1 MEPLAPAHSYDDHQ
15 SSRANSE
22 LAEPHRKKKGGKGM
36 NLLYCIPHL
45 YNSGGMERVLTQ
57 KVNWLAAHTDYTITI
72 VTTEPTPTGMSDIYF
87 PLDKRVKVVALNVDF
102 NADYHKCL
110 FPKWLGHT
118 RRMRLYRQKLTDYI
132 LREKI
137 NLCISLCGKEIAFL
151 NQLPCRTIAE
161 SHFAKEQRTQLLMAN
176 HSGWFWAL
184 LGRVRTW
191 QLVQSV
197 KPLERLVV
205 LTDAD
210 KAAWEKAG
218 CTNVTVIPNP
228 CMLDNCQLSTIH
240 SQFPKTVLAVG
251 RLHEQKG
258 FDLLLQAWKPIEKT
272 YSDWSL
278 RIVGEGPKRAEL
290 EAQIELQGLKRVVLA
305 GATNNVLDEYE
316 AASIFVLSSR
326 YEGLPL
332 ALIEAMWCGLPCI
345 AFDCPQGPAEL
356 LAEDRG
362 WLVPNGDIAE
372 LTAQIANALSHPEEA
387 LKCAQKAQSFAQT
400 TYSEAA
406 IMPQWVQL
414 IESRK

>member
-1 MEPLAPAHSYDDHQ
+1 
-15 SSRANSE
+15 
-22 LAEPHRKKKGGKGM
+22 M

-137 NLCISLCGKEIAFL
+137 DLCISLCGKEIAFL

-210 KAAWEKAG
+210 KTDWQRSG
-218 CTNVTVIPNP
+218 CTNVMCIPNP
-228 CMLDNCQLSTIH
+228 CSLFCQKVSIKSAKSKTI
-240 SQFPKTVLAVG
+240 LAVG

-290 EAQIELQGLKRVVLA
+290 EAQIESQGLKRVVLA

-332 ALIEAMWCGLPCI
+332 ALIEAMWSGLPCI

-356 LAEDRG
+356 LAENRG
-362 WLVPNGDIAE
+362 WLVPDGDIAE
-372 LTAQIANALSHPEEA
+372 LTAQIAYALSHPEEA
-387 LKCAQKAQSFAQT
+387 LKRAQKAQSFAQT

-414 IESRK
+414 IESCK

>member
-1 MEPLAPAHSYDDHQ
+1 
-15 SSRANSE
+15 
-22 LAEPHRKKKGGKGM
+22 M

-72 VTTEPTPTGMSDIYF
+72 VTTEPTPTGTPKCYF
-87 PLDKRVKVVALNVDF
+87 PLSEKVQVVELNIDF
-102 NADYHKCL
+102 NADYTKPL
-110 FPKWLGHT
+110 LPKYCAHM
-118 RRMRLYRQKLTDYI
+118 RRMRAYKRALTEYI
-132 LREKI
+132 VQHGIE
-137 NLCISLCGKEIAFL
+137 LCISLGGKEIAFL
-151 NQLPCRTIAE
+151 RHLPCRTIAE
-161 SHFAKEQRTQLLMAN
+161 MHFAMDQRRQLIEAN
-176 HSGWFWAL
+176 HKSLFWSL
-184 LGRVRTW
+184 VGEVRTR
-191 QLVQSV
+191 QLVQAV

-205 LTDAD
+205 LTEAD

-228 CMLDNCQLSTIH
+228 CAINSRKSKVESRKT
-240 SQFPKTVLAVG
+240 KTVLAVG

-290 EAQIELQGLKRVVLA
+290 EAQIESQGLKRVVLA

-332 ALIEAMWCGLPCI
+332 ALIEAMWSGLPCI

-356 LAEDRG
+356 LAENRG
-362 WLVPNGDIAE
+362 WLVPDGDIAE
-372 LTAQIANALSHPEEA
+372 LTAQIAYALSHPEEA
-387 LKCAQKAQSFAQT
+387 LKCAQKAQSFVQT

-414 IESRK
+414 IESCK

>member
-1 MEPLAPAHSYDDHQ
+1 
-15 SSRANSE
+15 
-22 LAEPHRKKKGGKGM
+22 M

-137 NLCISLCGKEIAFL
+137 DLCISLCGKEIAFL

-210 KAAWEKAG
+210 KTDWQRSG
-218 CTNVTVIPNP
+218 CTNVMCIPNP
-228 CMLDNCQLSTIH
+228 CSLFCQKVSIKSAKSKTI
-240 SQFPKTVLAVG
+240 LAVG

-290 EAQIELQGLKRVVLA
+290 EAQIESQGLKRVVLA

-332 ALIEAMWCGLPCI
+332 ALIEAMWSGLPCI

-356 LAEDRG
+356 LAENRG
-362 WLVPNGDIAE
+362 WLVPDGDIAE
-372 LTAQIANALSHPEEA
+372 LTAQIAYALSHPEEA
-387 LKCAQKAQSFAQT
+387 LKCAQKAQIFAQT

-414 IESRK
+414 IESCK

>member
-1 MEPLAPAHSYDDHQ
+1 
-15 SSRANSE
+15 
-22 LAEPHRKKKGGKGM
+22 M

-72 VTTEPTPTGMSDIYF
+72 VTTEPTPTGTPKCYF
-87 PLDKRVKVVALNVDF
+87 PLSEKVQVVELNIDF
-102 NADYHKCL
+102 NADYTKPL
-110 FPKWLGHT
+110 LPKYCAHM
-118 RRMRLYRQKLTDYI
+118 RRMRAYKRALTEYI
-132 LREKI
+132 VQHGIE
-137 NLCISLCGKEIAFL
+137 LCISLGGKEIAFL
-151 NQLPCRTIAE
+151 RHLPCRTIAE
-161 SHFAKEQRTQLLMAN
+161 MHFAMDQRRQLIEAN
-176 HSGWFWAL
+176 HKSLFWSL
-184 LGRVRTW
+184 VGEVRTR
-191 QLVQSV
+191 QLVQAV

-228 CMLDNCQLSTIH
+228 CSLDGQKVSIKSAKSKTI
-240 SQFPKTVLAVG
+240 LAVG

-290 EAQIELQGLKRVVLA
+290 EAQIESQGLKRVVLA

-372 LTAQIANALSHPEEA
+372 LTAQIAYALSHPEEA

-414 IESRK
+414 IESCK

>member
-1 MEPLAPAHSYDDHQ
+1 
-15 SSRANSE
+15 
-22 LAEPHRKKKGGKGM
+22 M

-102 NADYHKCL
+102 NADYTKPL
-110 FPKWLGHT
+110 LPKYCAHM
-118 RRMRLYRQKLTDYI
+118 RRMRAYKRALTEYI
-132 LREKI
+132 VQHGIE
-137 NLCISLCGKEIAFL
+137 LCISLGGKEIAFL
-151 NQLPCRTIAE
+151 RHLPCRTIAE
-161 SHFAKEQRTQLLMAN
+161 MHFAMDQRRQLIEAN
-176 HSGWFWAL
+176 HKSLFWSL
-184 LGRVRTW
+184 VGEVRTR
-191 QLVQSV
+191 QLVQAV

-228 CMLDNCQLSTIH
+228 CSLDGQKVSIKSAKSKTI
-240 SQFPKTVLAVG
+240 LAVG

-290 EAQIELQGLKRVVLA
+290 EAQIESQGLKRVVLA

-332 ALIEAMWCGLPCI
+332 ALIEAMWSGLPCI

-372 LTAQIANALSHPEEA
+372 LTAQIAYALSHPEEA

-414 IESRK
+414 IESCK

>member
-1 MEPLAPAHSYDDHQ
+1 
-15 SSRANSE
+15 
-22 LAEPHRKKKGGKGM
+22 M

-72 VTTEPTPTGMSDIYF
+72 VTTEPTPTGTPKCYF
-87 PLDKRVKVVALNVDF
+87 PLSEKVQVVELNIDF
-102 NADYHKCL
+102 NADYTKPL
-110 FPKWLGHT
+110 LPKYCAHM
-118 RRMRLYRQKLTDYI
+118 RRMRAYKRALTEYI
-132 LREKI
+132 VQHGIE
-137 NLCISLCGKEIAFL
+137 LCISLGGKEIAFL
-151 NQLPCRTIAE
+151 RHLPCRTIAE
-161 SHFAKEQRTQLLMAN
+161 MHFAMDQRRQLIEAN
-176 HSGWFWAL
+176 HKSLFWSL
-184 LGRVRTW
+184 VGEVRTR
-191 QLVQSV
+191 QLVQAV

-228 CMLDNCQLSTIH
+228 CSLDGQKVSIKSAKSKTI
-240 SQFPKTVLAVG
+240 LAVG

-290 EAQIELQGLKRVVLA
+290 EAQIESQGLKRVVLA

-356 LAEDRG
+356 LAENRG
-362 WLVPNGDIAE
+362 WLVPDGDIAE
-372 LTAQIANALSHPEEA
+372 LTAQIAYALSHPEEA
-387 LKCAQKAQSFAQT
+387 LKRAQKAQSFAQT

-414 IESRK
+414 IESCK

>member
-1 MEPLAPAHSYDDHQ
+1 M
-15 SSRANSE
+15 RI
-22 LAEPHRKKKGGKGM
+22 
-36 NLLYCIPHL
+36 LYCIPHL

-137 NLCISLCGKEIAFL
+137 DLCISLCGKEIAFL

-205 LTDAD
+205 LTEAD

-228 CMLDNCQLSTIH
+228 CILDNCQLSTIH

-290 EAQIELQGLKRVVLA
+290 EAQIESQGLKRVVLA

-332 ALIEAMWCGLPCI
+332 ALIEAMWSGLPCI

-356 LAEDRG
+356 LAENRG
-362 WLVPNGDIAE
+362 WLVPDGDIAE
-372 LTAQIANALSHPEEA
+372 LTAQIAYALSHPEEA
-387 LKCAQKAQSFAQT
+387 LKCAQKAQTFAQT

-414 IESRK
+414 IESCK

>member
-1 MEPLAPAHSYDDHQ
+1 
-15 SSRANSE
+15 
-22 LAEPHRKKKGGKGM
+22 M

-72 VTTEPTPTGMSDIYF
+72 VTTEPTPTGTPKCYF
-87 PLDKRVKVVALNVDF
+87 PLSEKVQVVELNIDF

-118 RRMRLYRQKLTDYI
+118 RRMRLYRQKLMDYI

-137 NLCISLCGKEIAFL
+137 DLCISLCGKEIAFL

-191 QLVQSV
+191 QLVQAV

-290 EAQIELQGLKRVVLA
+290 EAQIESQGLKRVVLA

-372 LTAQIANALSHPEEA
+372 LTAQIAYALSHPEEA
-387 LKCAQKAQSFAQT
+387 LKCAQKAQIFAQT

-414 IESRK
+414 IESCK

>member
-1 MEPLAPAHSYDDHQ
+1 
-15 SSRANSE
+15 
-22 LAEPHRKKKGGKGM
+22 M

-72 VTTEPTPTGMSDIYF
+72 VTTEPTPTGTPKCYF
-87 PLDKRVKVVALNVDF
+87 PLSEKVQVVELNIDF
-102 NADYHKCL
+102 NADYTKPL
-110 FPKWLGHT
+110 LPKYCAHM
-118 RRMRLYRQKLTDYI
+118 RRMRAYKRALTEYI
-132 LREKI
+132 VQHGIE
-137 NLCISLCGKEIAFL
+137 LCISLGGKEIAFL
-151 NQLPCRTIAE
+151 RHLPCRTIAE
-161 SHFAKEQRTQLLMAN
+161 MHFAMDQRRQLIEAN
-176 HSGWFWAL
+176 HKSLFWSL
-184 LGRVRTW
+184 VGEVRTW
-191 QLVQSV
+191 QLVQAV

-205 LTDAD
+205 LTEAD

-228 CMLDNCQLSTIH
+228 CSLDGQKVSIKSAKSKTI
-240 SQFPKTVLAVG
+240 LAVG

-290 EAQIELQGLKRVVLA
+290 EAQIESQSLKRVVLA

-326 YEGLPL
+326 YEGFSLVL
-332 ALIEAMWCGLPCI
+332 AEAMWCGTPCVS
-345 AFDCPQGPAEL
+345 FDCPHGPAEL
-356 LAEDRG
+356 LADDRG

-372 LTAQIANALSHPEEA
+372 LTAQIAYALSHPEEA
-387 LKCAQKAQSFAQT
+387 LKRAQKAQSFAQT

-414 IESRK
+414 IESCK

>member
-1 MEPLAPAHSYDDHQ
+1 M
-15 SSRANSE
+15 RI
-22 LAEPHRKKKGGKGM
+22 
-36 NLLYCIPHL
+36 LYCIPHL

-72 VTTEPTPTGMSDIYF
+72 VTTEPTPTGTPKCYF
-87 PLDKRVKVVALNVDF
+87 PLSEKVQVVELNIDF
-102 NADYHKCL
+102 NADYTKPL
-110 FPKWLGHT
+110 LPKYCAHM
-118 RRMRLYRQKLTDYI
+118 RRMRAYKRALTEYI
-132 LREKI
+132 VQHGIE
-137 NLCISLCGKEIAFL
+137 LCISLGGKEIAFL
-151 NQLPCRTIAE
+151 RHLPCRTIAE
-161 SHFAKEQRTQLLMAN
+161 MHFAMDQRRQLIEAN
-176 HSGWFWAL
+176 HKSLFWSL
-184 LGRVRTW
+184 VGEVRTR
-191 QLVQSV
+191 QLVQAV

-205 LTDAD
+205 LTEAD

-228 CMLDNCQLSTIH
+228 CSLDGQKVSIKSAKSKTI
-240 SQFPKTVLAVG
+240 LAVG

-290 EAQIELQGLKRVVLA
+290 EAQIESQSLKRVVLA

-332 ALIEAMWCGLPCI
+332 ALIEAMWSGLPCI

-356 LAEDRG
+356 LAENRG
-362 WLVPNGDIAE
+362 WLVPDGDIAE
-372 LTAQIANALSHPEEA
+372 LTAQIAYALSHPEEA
-387 LKCAQKAQSFAQT
+387 LKCAQKAQSFVQT

-414 IESRK
+414 IESCK

>member
-1 MEPLAPAHSYDDHQ
+1 
-15 SSRANSE
+15 
-22 LAEPHRKKKGGKGM
+22 M

-72 VTTEPTPTGMSDIYF
+72 VTTEPTPTGTPKCYF
-87 PLDKRVKVVALNVDF
+87 PLSEKVQVVELNIDF
-102 NADYHKCL
+102 NADYTKPL
-110 FPKWLGHT
+110 LPKYCAHM
-118 RRMRLYRQKLTDYI
+118 RRMRAYKRALTEYI
-132 LREKI
+132 VQHGIE
-137 NLCISLCGKEIAFL
+137 LCISLGGKEIAFL
-151 NQLPCRTIAE
+151 RHLPCRTIAE
-161 SHFAKEQRTQLLMAN
+161 MHFAMDQRRQLIEAN
-176 HSGWFWAL
+176 HKSLFWSL
-184 LGRVRTW
+184 VGEVRTR
-191 QLVQSV
+191 QLVQAV

-210 KAAWEKAG
+210 KTDWQRSG
-218 CTNVTVIPNP
+218 CTNVMCIPNP
-228 CMLDNCQLSTIH
+228 CSLDGQKVSIKSAKSKTI
-240 SQFPKTVLAVG
+240 LAVG

-290 EAQIELQGLKRVVLA
+290 EAQIESQGLKRVVLA

-332 ALIEAMWCGLPCI
+332 ALIEAMWSGLPCI

-356 LAEDRG
+356 LAENRG
-362 WLVPNGDIAE
+362 WLVPDGDIAE
-372 LTAQIANALSHPEEA
+372 LTAQIAYALSHPEEA

-414 IESRK
+414 IESCK

>member
-1 MEPLAPAHSYDDHQ
+1 
-15 SSRANSE
+15 
-22 LAEPHRKKKGGKGM
+22 M

-72 VTTEPTPTGMSDIYF
+72 VTTEPTPTGTPKCYF
-87 PLDKRVKVVALNVDF
+87 PLSEKVQVVELNIDF
-102 NADYHKCL
+102 NADYTKPL
-110 FPKWLGHT
+110 LPKYCAHM
-118 RRMRLYRQKLTDYI
+118 RRMRAYKRALTEYI
-132 LREKI
+132 VQHGIE
-137 NLCISLCGKEIAFL
+137 LCISLGGKEIAFL
-151 NQLPCRTIAE
+151 RHLPCRTIAE
-161 SHFAKEQRTQLLMAN
+161 MHFAMDQRRQLIEAN
-176 HSGWFWAL
+176 HKSLFWSL
-184 LGRVRTW
+184 VGEVRTR
-191 QLVQSV
+191 QLVQAV

-228 CMLDNCQLSTIH
+228 CSLDGQKVSIKSAKSKTI
-240 SQFPKTVLAVG
+240 LAVG

-290 EAQIELQGLKRVVLA
+290 EAQIESQGLKRVVLA

-332 ALIEAMWCGLPCI
+332 ALIEAMWSGLPCI

-356 LAEDRG
+356 LAENRG
-362 WLVPNGDIAE
+362 WLVPDGDIAE
-372 LTAQIANALSHPEEA
+372 LTAQIAYALSHPEEA

-414 IESRK
+414 IESCK

>member
-1 MEPLAPAHSYDDHQ
+1 
-15 SSRANSE
+15 
-22 LAEPHRKKKGGKGM
+22 M

-72 VTTEPTPTGMSDIYF
+72 ITTEPTPTGMSDIYF

-137 NLCISLCGKEIAFL
+137 DLCISLCGKEIAFL

-191 QLVQSV
+191 QLVRSV
-197 KPLERLVV
+197 KRLERLVV
-205 LTDAD
+205 LTETD
-210 KAAWEKAG
+210 KADWQQSG
-218 CTNVTVIPNP
+218 CTNVMCIPNP
-228 CMLDNCQLSTIH
+228 CILDGQKVSIKSGKSNTI
-240 SQFPKTVLAVG
+240 LAVG

-290 EAQIELQGLKRVVLA
+290 EAQIESQSLKRVVLA

-332 ALIEAMWCGLPCI
+332 ALIEAMWSGLPCI

-372 LTAQIANALSHPEEA
+372 LTAQIAYALSHPEEA
-387 LKCAQKAQSFAQT
+387 LKCAQKAQIFAQT

-414 IESRK
+414 IESCK

>member
-1 MEPLAPAHSYDDHQ
+1 
-15 SSRANSE
+15 
-22 LAEPHRKKKGGKGM
+22 M

-72 VTTEPTPTGMSDIYF
+72 VTTEPTPTGTPKCYF
-87 PLDKRVKVVALNVDF
+87 PLSEKVQVVELNIDF
-102 NADYHKCL
+102 NADYTKPL
-110 FPKWLGHT
+110 LPKYCAHM
-118 RRMRLYRQKLTDYI
+118 RRMRAYKRALTEYI
-132 LREKI
+132 VQHGIE
-137 NLCISLCGKEIAFL
+137 LCISLGGKEIAFL
-151 NQLPCRTIAE
+151 RHLPCRTIAE
-161 SHFAKEQRTQLLMAN
+161 MHFAMDQRRQLIEAN
-176 HSGWFWAL
+176 HKSLFWSL
-184 LGRVRTW
+184 VGEVRTR
-191 QLVQSV
+191 QLVQAV

-228 CMLDNCQLSTIH
+228 CSLDGQKVSIKSAKSKTI
-240 SQFPKTVLAVG
+240 LAVG

-290 EAQIELQGLKRVVLA
+290 EAQIESQGLKRVVLV

-332 ALIEAMWCGLPCI
+332 ALIEAMWSGLPCI

-372 LTAQIANALSHPEEA
+372 LTAQIAYALSHPEEA
-387 LKCAQKAQSFAQT
+387 LKCAQKAQIFAQT

-414 IESRK
+414 IESCK

>member
-1 MEPLAPAHSYDDHQ
+1 
-15 SSRANSE
+15 
-22 LAEPHRKKKGGKGM
+22 M

-72 VTTEPTPTGMSDIYF
+72 VTTEPTPTGTPKCYF
-87 PLDKRVKVVALNVDF
+87 PLSEKVQVVELNIDF
-102 NADYHKCL
+102 NADYTKPL
-110 FPKWLGHT
+110 LPKYCAHM
-118 RRMRLYRQKLTDYI
+118 RRMRAYKRALTEYI
-132 LREKI
+132 VQHGIE
-137 NLCISLCGKEIAFL
+137 LCISLGGKEIAFL
-151 NQLPCRTIAE
+151 RHLPCRTIAE
-161 SHFAKEQRTQLLMAN
+161 MHFAMDQRRQLIEAN
-176 HSGWFWAL
+176 HKSLFWSL
-184 LGRVRTW
+184 VGEVRTR
-191 QLVQSV
+191 QLVQAV

-205 LTDAD
+205 LTEAD

-228 CMLDNCQLSTIH
+228 CAINSRKSKVESRKT
-240 SQFPKTVLAVG
+240 KTVLAVG

-290 EAQIELQGLKRVVLA
+290 EAQIESQGLKRVVLA

-332 ALIEAMWCGLPCI
+332 ALIEAMWSGLPCI

-362 WLVPNGDIAE
+362 WLVPDGDIAK
-372 LTAQIANALSHPEEA
+372 LTAQIAYALSHPEEA
-387 LKCAQKAQSFAQT
+387 LKRAQKAQSFAQT

-414 IESRK
+414 IESCK

>member
-1 MEPLAPAHSYDDHQ
+1 
-15 SSRANSE
+15 
-22 LAEPHRKKKGGKGM
+22 M

-72 VTTEPTPTGMSDIYF
+72 VTTEPTPTGTPKCYF
-87 PLDKRVKVVALNVDF
+87 PLSEKVQVVELNIDF
-102 NADYHKCL
+102 NADYTKPL
-110 FPKWLGHT
+110 LPKYCAHM
-118 RRMRLYRQKLTDYI
+118 RRMRAYKRALTEYI
-132 LREKI
+132 VQHGIE
-137 NLCISLCGKEIAFL
+137 LCISLGGKEIAFL
-151 NQLPCRTIAE
+151 RHLPCRTIAE
-161 SHFAKEQRTQLLMAN
+161 MHFAMDQRRQLIEAN
-176 HSGWFWAL
+176 HKSLFWSL
-184 LGRVRTW
+184 VGEVRTR
-191 QLVQSV
+191 QLVQAV

-228 CMLDNCQLSTIH
+228 CSLDGQKVSIKSAKSKTI
-240 SQFPKTVLAVG
+240 LAVG

-290 EAQIELQGLKRVVLA
+290 EAQIESQGLKRVVLA

-326 YEGLPL
+326 YEGFSLVL
-332 ALIEAMWCGLPCI
+332 AEAMWCGTPCVS
-345 AFDCPQGPAEL
+345 FDCPHGPAEL
-356 LAEDRG
+356 LADDRG

-372 LTAQIANALSHPEEA
+372 LTAQIAYALSHPEEA

-414 IESRK
+414 IESCK

>member
-1 MEPLAPAHSYDDHQ
+1 
-15 SSRANSE
+15 
-22 LAEPHRKKKGGKGM
+22 M

-72 VTTEPTPTGMSDIYF
+72 VTTEPTPTGTPKCYF
-87 PLDKRVKVVALNVDF
+87 PLSEKVQVVELNIDF

-118 RRMRLYRQKLTDYI
+118 RRMRLYRQKLMDYI

-137 NLCISLCGKEIAFL
+137 DLCISLCGKEIAFL

-191 QLVQSV
+191 QLVQAV

-290 EAQIELQGLKRVVLA
+290 EAQIESQGLKRVVLA

-332 ALIEAMWCGLPCI
+332 ALIEAMWSGLPCI

-372 LTAQIANALSHPEEA
+372 LTAQIAYALSHPEEA

-414 IESRK
+414 IESCK

>member
-1 MEPLAPAHSYDDHQ
+1 
-15 SSRANSE
+15 
-22 LAEPHRKKKGGKGM
+22 
-36 NLLYCIPHL
+36 
-45 YNSGGMERVLTQ
+45 
-57 KVNWLAAHTDYTITI
+57 
-72 VTTEPTPTGMSDIYF
+72 
-87 PLDKRVKVVALNVDF
+87 
-102 NADYHKCL
+102 
-110 FPKWLGHT
+110 
-118 RRMRLYRQKLTDYI
+118 
-132 LREKI
+132 
-137 NLCISLCGKEIAFL
+137 
-151 NQLPCRTIAE
+151 
-161 SHFAKEQRTQLLMAN
+161 MAN

-191 QLVQSV
+191 QLVRSV
-197 KPLERLVV
+197 KRLERLVV
-205 LTDAD
+205 LTETD
-210 KAAWEKAG
+210 KADWQQSG
-218 CTNVTVIPNP
+218 CTNVMCIPNP
-228 CMLDNCQLSTIH
+228 CILDGQKVSIKSGKSNTI
-240 SQFPKTVLAVG
+240 LAVG

-290 EAQIELQGLKRVVLA
+290 EAQIESQSLKRVVLA

-332 ALIEAMWCGLPCI
+332 ALIEAMWSGLPCI

-372 LTAQIANALSHPEEA
+372 LTAQIAYALSHPEEA
-387 LKCAQKAQSFAQT
+387 LKCAQKAQIFAQT

-414 IESRK
+414 IESCK

>member
-1 MEPLAPAHSYDDHQ
+1 
-15 SSRANSE
+15 
-22 LAEPHRKKKGGKGM
+22 M

-102 NADYHKCL
+102 NADYTKPL
-110 FPKWLGHT
+110 LPKYCAHM
-118 RRMRLYRQKLTDYI
+118 RRMRAYKRALTEYI
-132 LREKI
+132 VQHGIE
-137 NLCISLCGKEIAFL
+137 LCISLGGKEIAFL
-151 NQLPCRTIAE
+151 RHLPCRTIAE
-161 SHFAKEQRTQLLMAN
+161 MHFAMDQRRQLIEAN
-176 HSGWFWAL
+176 HKSLFWSL
-184 LGRVRTW
+184 VGEVRTR
-191 QLVQSV
+191 QLVQAV

-228 CMLDNCQLSTIH
+228 CSLDGQKVSIKSAKSKTI
-240 SQFPKTVLAVG
+240 LAVG

-290 EAQIELQGLKRVVLA
+290 EAQIESQGLKRVVLA

-332 ALIEAMWCGLPCI
+332 ALIEAMWSGLPCI

-362 WLVPNGDIAE
+362 WLVPDGDIAE
-372 LTAQIANALSHPEEA
+372 LTAQIAYALSHPEEA
-387 LKCAQKAQSFAQT
+387 LKRAQKAQSFAQT

-414 IESRK
+414 IESCK

>member
-1 MEPLAPAHSYDDHQ
+1 
-15 SSRANSE
+15 
-22 LAEPHRKKKGGKGM
+22 M

-110 FPKWLGHT
+110 FSKWLGHT

-137 NLCISLCGKEIAFL
+137 DLCISLCGKEIAFL

-184 LGRVRTW
+184 LGRVRTR
-191 QLVQSV
+191 QLVQAV

-290 EAQIELQGLKRVVLA
+290 EAQIESQGLKRVVLA

-332 ALIEAMWCGLPCI
+332 ALIEAMWSGLPCI

-362 WLVPNGDIAE
+362 WLVPDGDIAE
-372 LTAQIANALSHPEEA
+372 LTAQIAYALSHPEEA
-387 LKCAQKAQSFAQT
+387 LKRAQKAQIFAQT

-414 IESRK
+414 IESCK

>member
-1 MEPLAPAHSYDDHQ
+1 
-15 SSRANSE
+15 
-22 LAEPHRKKKGGKGM
+22 M

-72 VTTEPTPTGMSDIYF
+72 VTTEPTPTGTPKCYF
-87 PLDKRVKVVALNVDF
+87 PLSEKVQVVELNIDF
-102 NADYHKCL
+102 NADYTKPL
-110 FPKWLGHT
+110 LPKYCAHM
-118 RRMRLYRQKLTDYI
+118 RRMRAYKRALTEYI
-132 LREKI
+132 VQHGIE
-137 NLCISLCGKEIAFL
+137 LCISLGGKEIAFL
-151 NQLPCRTIAE
+151 RHLPCRTIAE
-161 SHFAKEQRTQLLMAN
+161 MHFAMDQRRQLIEAN
-176 HSGWFWAL
+176 HKSLFWSL
-184 LGRVRTW
+184 VGEVRTR
-191 QLVQSV
+191 QLVQAV

-290 EAQIELQGLKRVVLA
+290 EAQIESQGLKRVVLA

-332 ALIEAMWCGLPCI
+332 ALIEAMWSGLPCI

-356 LAEDRG
+356 LAENRG

-372 LTAQIANALSHPEEA
+372 LTAQIAYALSHPEEA
-387 LKCAQKAQSFAQT
+387 LKCAQKAQIFAQT

-414 IESRK
+414 IESCK

>member
-1 MEPLAPAHSYDDHQ
+1 
-15 SSRANSE
+15 
-22 LAEPHRKKKGGKGM
+22 M

-137 NLCISLCGKEIAFL
+137 DLCISLCGKEIAFL

-205 LTDAD
+205 LTEAD

-228 CMLDNCQLSTIH
+228 CAINSRKSKVESRKT
-240 SQFPKTVLAVG
+240 KTVLAVG

-290 EAQIELQGLKRVVLA
+290 EAQIESQGLKRVVLA

-332 ALIEAMWCGLPCI
+332 ALIEAMWSGLPCI

-372 LTAQIANALSHPEEA
+372 LTAQIAYALSHPEEA

-414 IESRK
+414 IESCK